1 MGKHDV
7 FSNSRNIIHKGSGDK
22 AIASAPDVCKTQ
34 VGNSVVPI
42 PYPNISQ
49 SSDLSKG
56 SKSVKVN
63 GQPAA
68 LKDSNFS
75 SSKGDQAGSLKGVAS
90 GAVGDKT
97 EFTSY
102 SFDVKFE
109 GKNVVRHADM
119 TTHNKK
125 NTIGMTMGSMTA
137 PVIIKENEKK
147 YKCDWKTCDEKHDH
161 EISYSNDGCVVR
173 AEYTG
178 QWIEPWQTKSGKSS
192 SKIIIKHYTNEVNKK
207 RLDDAKK
214 MFGTNR
220 YPTDKHHLIPIDSIA
235 ELKQLSHNAKLVG
248 FDVNN
253 GKYGICLPYFVTD
266 VFKHDLQCHRTSHPN
281 YSAKVEDELKT
292 LQRRCLKYCANGK
305 QRTLL
310 LELKELADDLR
321 GYVKGW
327 NRAWLL
333 RKSAV
338 ADRKKSYK
346 QAGLPHP

>member
-7 FSNSRNIIHKGSGDK
+7 YANSRNIIHKGSGDK

-63 GQPAA
+63 GQAAA

-102 SFDVKFE
+102 SFDAKIE

-125 NTIGMTMGSMTA
+125 NTIGMTIGSMTA
-137 PVIIKENEKK
+137 PVIIKDDDKK
-147 YKCDWKTCDEKHDH
+147 YKCDWKTCSEKHDH
-161 EISYSNDGCVVR
+161 EINYENDGSVER
-173 AEYTG
+173 GDYTG
-178 QWIEPWQTKSGKSS
+178 KWLEPWQTRAGKRS
-192 SKIIIKHYTNEVNKK
+192 SKITLQHYTKEVRKK

-214 MFGTNR
+214 MFGTNK
-220 YPTDKHHLIPIDSIA
+220 YPTEKHHLIPVKSMSQVKN
-235 ELKQLSHNAKLVG
+235 LGHNAKLLG
-248 FDVNN
+248 FDINH
-253 GKYGICLPYFVTD
+253 GRYGICLPYFVTD
-266 VFKHDLQCHRTSHPN
+266 IFKHDLQCHRTSHPN
-281 YSAKVEDELKT
+281 YRRKVADELVALQKKCIKYCNAGT
-292 LQRRCLKYCANGK
+292 QRR
-305 QRTLL
+305 LL
-310 LELKELADDLR
+310 HDLTELTDDLR
-321 GYVKGW
+321 EYIKDW
-327 NRAWLL
+327 DKAWLL
-333 RKSAV
+333 RRSAV
-338 ADRKKSYK
+338 SDRKKSYQ
-346 QAGLPHP
+346 QAGLQHP